1 MYVKKMASGGIV
13 ITCFWWAVNSD
24 TVQCLDE

>member
-1 MYVKKMASGGIV
+1 MASGGIV